1 MPIRNDP
8 YRQWQD
14 EEQEQAGAPEQQA
27 VNQALTG
34 GNQWDPQ
41 IQSWYTQY
49 LKRQA
54 SPQELQSHYGNPAG
68 LQGIESTIKDSQE
81 AQSVGK
87 MVPSSTQGWGWS
99 PEGQKKTFDY
109 SLPANYS
116 YSPAATRGQYMG
128 QGWMYDRMDNPND
141 TAMKYLFARAAE
153 TIDPT
158 QPGAAAAVAARMKE
172 LYGLDV
178 IVNGDVITFPQTGER
193 IDVLRG
199 AQGTPSGYDVW
210 QWMDLNDIDKEQ
222 AQAAAAS
229 AAGGGQVSALLPQG
243 YNWAGQ
249 SPNDLLRM
257 VMSRLALNRVLWDN
271 PMNMR
276 Y

>member
-1 MPIRNDP
+1 MPIYPRREDP
-8 YRQWQD
+8 YRDWQD
-14 EEQEQAGAPEQQA
+14 EEQEQAGIPEQQA

-34 GNQWDPQ
+34 GSQPEPQ
-41 IQSWYTQY
+41 IQSWYTNI
-49 LKRQA
+49 LKPVNTLRERLL
-54 SPQELQSHYGNPAG
+54 PQTSAV
-68 LQGIESTIKDSQE
+68 KDPQE

-87 MVPSSTQGWGWS
+87 MTAAPTQGWGWS

-109 SLPANYS
+109 SLPADYS

-210 QWMDLNDIDKEQ
+210 QWMDLNDIDKER

-229 AAGGGQVSALLPQG
+229 AAGGGQVSALLPGG

>member
-1 MPIRNDP
+1 MPRYEDP
-8 YRQWQD
+8 YRQWQED
-14 EEQEQAGAPEQQA
+14 EQTQAGAPQEQAA
-27 VNQALTG
+27 VEEALSAPRKG
-34 GNQWDPQ
+34 RLIWDPVNMR
-41 IQSWYTQY
+41 YTREGQGATP
-49 LKRQA
+49 LTPTQA
-54 SPQELQSHYGNPAG
+54 AA
-68 LQGIESTIKDSQE
+68 QGKVATST
-81 AQSVGK
+81 
-87 MVPSSTQGWGWS
+87 SSGWGWS
-99 PEGQKKTFDY
+99 PEGQKKTFDF

-116 YSPAATRGQYMG
+116 YAPAPTRGQYMG
-128 QGWMYDRMDNPND
+128 QGWMYDRMDNTGD

-158 QPGAAAAVAARMKE
+158 QPGAAQAVAQRMKE

-178 IVNGDVITFPQTGER
+178 QVNGDVITFPQTGER

-222 AQAAAAS
+222 AQAAATS
-229 AAGGGQVSALLPQG
+229 AAGGGQVSALLPEG

-276 Y
+276 F